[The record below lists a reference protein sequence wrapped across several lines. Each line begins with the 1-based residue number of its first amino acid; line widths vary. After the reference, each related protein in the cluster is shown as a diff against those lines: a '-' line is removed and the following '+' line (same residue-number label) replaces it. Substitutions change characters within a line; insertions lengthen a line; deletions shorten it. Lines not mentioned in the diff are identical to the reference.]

1 MTAEQ
6 VTVREGSTELL
17 VPAVHSVRGPGSRG
31 PSVFYNRQMAFSR
44 DVSVMLLRALGPS
57 SAADLMSAAGSRAVR
72 LANEVD
78 GVHVT
83 ANDISPEAYEQIR
96 RNIELNRVD
105 NCEASNMDLACL
117 LAERRFGYVDLDPF
131 GSPVPFLHAAIKG
144 VERNGVLALTAT
156 DTAPLAGARRDKC
169 ERRYMAR
176 PLRGPICHEAG
187 LRILMGTV
195 ARDLARFDRG
205 MEPLLCFH
213 SDHYFR
219 VHVRVTKGAQRAD
232 ATLRGLGWM
241 RYERDGLRRSVS
253 PSPEGHPHGPMWLG
267 PLHDRAVLDSM
278 EADEG
283 LAEPRR
289 CAKALA
295 LWREELDTPLCYDV
309 SELSSHLK
317 VSPPR
322 MERLLESLRLRG
334 EASRSHV
341 SPTAFRC
348 ALPLEDVL
356 DAYREAAGTDNI

>member
-6 VTVREGSTELL
+6 VTVREGCTDLL
-17 VPAVHSVRGPGSRG
+17 VPSGYSSRGPGTRG
-31 PSVFYNRQMAFSR
+31 PSVFYNRQMAFAR
-44 DVSVMLLRALGPS
+44 DVSVMLLRALGPL
-57 SAADLMSAAGSRAVR
+57 SAVDCMSAAGSRAVR
-72 LANEVD
+72 LANEVQ

-83 ANDISPEAYEQIR
+83 ANDISAEAYEQIG
-96 RNIELNRVD
+96 RNIELNGLK
-105 NCEASNMDLACL
+105 NCDASNMDLACL
-117 LAERRFGYVDLDPF
+117 LAEQRFGYVDLDPF

-144 VERNGVLALTAT
+144 VERNGVLAVTAT

-187 LRILMGTV
+187 LRILMGAV

-219 VHVRVTKGAQRAD
+219 LHLRVTKGAQRAD
-232 ATLRGLGWM
+232 AMLRRLGWM
-241 RYERDGLRRSVS
+241 RYERDSLKRSVS
-253 PSPEGHPHGPMWLG
+253 ASPEGHPHGPMWLG
-267 PLHDRAVLDSM
+267 PLHDRGVLERM
-278 EADEG
+278 EADES

-289 CAKALA
+289 CAKALE
-295 LWREELDTPLCYDV
+295 LWSEELDTPICYEV
-309 SELSSHLK
+309 SELSSKLK
-317 VSPPR
+317 INPPR
-322 MERLLESLRLRG
+322 MERLLESLRRRG

-348 ALPLEDVL
+348 ALPMEDVL
-356 DAYREAAGTDNI
+356 DAYREAAGIDNI